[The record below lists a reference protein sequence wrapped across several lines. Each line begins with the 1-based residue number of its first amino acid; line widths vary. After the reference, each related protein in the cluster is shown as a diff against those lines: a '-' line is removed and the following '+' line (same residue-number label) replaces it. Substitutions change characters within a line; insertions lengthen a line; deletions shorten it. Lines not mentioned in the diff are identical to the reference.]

1 MFNFIINF
9 FNKKQTQTETE
20 TQTQTHPQN
29 EAIFNKQY
37 RISYNKLWIKQLENY
52 YP

>member
-9 FNKKQTQTETE
+9 FNKKCTQPQPEP
-20 TQTQTHPQN
+20 HSQN